1 MPKTT
6 KEKNE
11 ALTQLQEKLKIKN
24 INAIP
29 RIEKVIV
36 ACGI

>member
-1 MPKTT
+1 MPKTS

-11 ALTQLQEKLKIKN
+11 ALIQLKDKLNIKN

-29 RIEKVIV
+29 KIEKVIV
-36 ACGI
+36 AC